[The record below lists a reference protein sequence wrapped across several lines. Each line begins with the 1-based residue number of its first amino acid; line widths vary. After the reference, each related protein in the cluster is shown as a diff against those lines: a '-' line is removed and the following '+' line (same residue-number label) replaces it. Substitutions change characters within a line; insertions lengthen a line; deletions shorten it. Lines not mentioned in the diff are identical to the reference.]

1 MLKWLDRLFAGTPA
15 SPLKF
20 HATQVCPECGSRLAQ
35 ELAVNAGA
43 DWQCPNPDCP
53 PRVRRRVILW
63 ASKDAMDISNDT
75 VLLEQLVRRGLV
87 LDAAEFYRLKVKE
100 LAALDGM
107 DADQAKAFWEAI
119 HASKSRG
126 PLCVLR
132 GLGIPQIGSEEAE
145 ILIGHFASL
154 EELFAADY
162 QQLSQ
167 LAGVSEAMARCV
179 TRWADDPVNRKL
191 VRRLRRA
198 GVKLERDF
206 EPD

>member
-1 MLKWLDRLFAGTPA
+1 
-15 SPLKF
+15 
-20 HATQVCPECGSRLAQ
+20 
-35 ELAVNAGA
+35 
-43 DWQCPNPDCP
+43 
-53 PRVRRRVILW
+53 
-63 ASKDAMDISNDT
+63 MDISNDT

-100 LAALDGM
+100 VAALDGM
-107 DADQAKAFWEAI
+107 DADQAKAFWETI
-119 HASKSRG
+119 YASKSRG
-126 PLCVLR
+126 PLRVLR

-167 LAGVSEAMARCV
+167 LAGVSEAMARRV
-179 TRWADDPVNRKL
+179 TCWADDPVNRKL

-198 GVKLERDF
+198 GVKLERD
-206 EPD
+206 